1 MLGAIAALYP
11 INISR
16 IEMLGPHHNKIGYY
30 PQKDWDELI
39 PKGPSERLEIQ
50 GIVLNQGIKPILLW
64 TLMQNKLRKRR

>member
-11 INISR
+11 INIRR

-30 PQKDWDELI
+30 PQKDGDELI

-50 GIVLNQGIKPILLW
+50 GIVFNQGIKPILLW
-64 TLMQNKLRKRR
+64 TLMQNKQRNRR